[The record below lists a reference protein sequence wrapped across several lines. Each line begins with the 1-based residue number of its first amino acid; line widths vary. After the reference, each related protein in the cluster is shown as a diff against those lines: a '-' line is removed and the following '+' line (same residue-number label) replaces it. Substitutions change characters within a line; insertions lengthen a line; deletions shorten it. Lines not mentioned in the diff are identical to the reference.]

1 MTSKIVVNNIE
12 ADAGVSTVTFNSNI
26 QGNLIGNVT
35 GNVTSSGVST
45 FSDTINVG
53 AGKSIRLYGATSGYS
68 DIIAAAGS
76 ASTTFTLPANGGSAS
91 QYLQTDGT
99 GVLSWQTVT
108 SEILQVVHSRNA
120 TQGSVINTTAWQD
133 SGLTATITPV
143 AAGSSILIFVSQYLY
158 SLNSTVNFTQNGMKI
173 RRDTTDLDEWIKGI
187 YKTDSSTGAHAHWS
201 NYSVY
206 YLDTPTYTL
215 GNSVSYNVQVKA
227 SNSTNSTLTWNSSPS
242 TMTLVEIAA

>member
-1 MTSKIVVNNIE
+1 MTLKLNGSTSGSVALDAP
-12 ADAGVSTVTFNSNI
+12 ADTSPSGTDVTLTLPTSAG
-26 QGNLIGNVT
+26 
-35 GNVTSSGVST
+35 SSG
-45 FSDTINVG
+45 
-53 AGKSIRLYGATSGYS
+53 
-68 DIIAAAGS
+68 
-76 ASTTFTLPANGGSAS
+76 
-91 QYLQTDGT
+91 QYLQTNGSGT
-99 GVLSWQTVT
+99 LTWASPTAP
-108 SEILQVVHSRNA
+108 EILQVVHSRNA
-120 TQGSVINTTAWQD
+120 TQGSVTNTTAWQD

-143 AAGSSILIFVSQYLY
+143 AASSSILIFVSQYVY

-173 RRDTTDLDEWIKGI
+173 RRGTTDLDEWIKGI

-215 GNSVSYNVQVKA
+215 GNDVSYNTQVKA